1 MRPWHSPIRD
11 NHGFDPTKPQI
22 LTIESH
28 WLGAIAFAAVALVAG
43 ASHDASAQPYPQR
56 PVTLINPSAAGGSN
70 EALKTIIFDRVAAAL
85 GKPIVMESRS
95 GAGGAIAASFVAK
108 AEPNG
113 YTLFLAGSSVMGSNP
128 ATKKDLPYDAVRDF
142 TPIVILVEAPLLL
155 VTHRSIPVTG
165 AREFV
170 DLLRAQPG
178 RLNYGSYGSG
188 TTNFLAYELFK
199 NVTGTDVLHVPYR
212 GSAPLLTALMAA
224 EVQTAFEYHPTI
236 RPHVEAGTFRIL
248 GVASASRFRPLPDV
262 PTLGEQGIAVEA
274 GGSVWL
280 VAPAGLPAPVAD
292 RLNAEVNKV
301 LAEPEVRRRLAEIGY
316 EAVGG
321 TREQASGRIADD
333 IAKWTRLVR
342 AIGYRPESSG
352 RR

>member
-1 MRPWHSPIRD
+1 
-11 NHGFDPTKPQI
+11 
-22 LTIESH
+22 LTLESH
-28 WLGAIAFAAVALVAG
+28 WLGAIAFTTVALVAG

-224 EVQTAFEYHPTI
+224 EVDGLRVP
-236 RPHVEAGTFRIL
+236 PHDPAPRRGGHVQDPRRGER
-248 GVASASRFRPLPDV
+248 VA
-262 PTLGEQGIAVEA
+262 
-274 GGSVWL
+274 
-280 VAPAGLPAPVAD
+280 LPAAPRRA
-292 RLNAEVNKV
+292 NA
-301 LAEPEVRRRLAEIGY
+301 RRARHRGRGGRERLA
-316 EAVGG
+316 GG
-321 TREQASGRIADD
+321 TRGPSGAGRRPAQRRGQQGAGGARGATAPRRD
-333 IAKWTRLVR
+333 RLRGRGRHARAGVR
-342 AIGYRPESSG
+342 QDRGRHRQMDPAGACHRLSARMSG